1 MNLDGKTAIVT
12 GATRGIGSAIARVLA
27 AKGAFVIGTGTS
39 RAGADAIS
47 AALGDSGVGEVL
59 DVSDDESVAAFGEA
73 ISERDKPLILVNNA
87 GITRD
92 NLALRMKPEE
102 WQAVINTNLTSA
114 YRMQRIV
121 LRGMTRA
128 RWGRIINVV
137 SVVGSMGNPGQSN
150 YSAAKAGVAGYSRS
164 LAAEIAGRGITV
176 NCVAPGFI
184 ATDMTDNLDDS
195 AREAL
200 LARIPAARLGAPDD
214 VAELVA
220 FLAGDGAAYI
230 TGETVHVNGGM
241 YMA

>member
-1 MNLDGKTAIVT
+1 VRLDGKTAVVT
-12 GATRGIGSAIARVLA
+12 GATRGIGRAIAGALVA
-27 AKGAFVIGTGTS
+27 DGAFVIGTGTS
-39 RAGADAIS
+39 EASANAINE
-47 AALGDSGVGEVL
+47 ALGDSGKGAVL
-59 DVSDDESVAAFGEA
+59 DVSDDASVAEFAEA
-73 ISERDKPLILVNNA
+73 IADYEAPQILVNNA

-102 WQAVINTNLTSA
+102 WQAVIDTNLTSV
-114 YRMQRIV
+114 YRMQRLV

-137 SVVGSMGNPGQSN
+137 SVVGSMGNSGQSN

-184 ATDMTDNLDDS
+184 ATDMTDHLDGG
-195 AREAL
+195 ARAEL
-200 LARIPAARLGAPDD
+200 LARIPVGRLGASED
-214 VAELVA
+214 VAGIVA

-230 TGETVHVNGGM
+230 TGETIHVNGGM

>member
-12 GATRGIGSAIARVLA
+12 GATRGIGSAIARVLTA
-27 AKGAFVIGTGTS
+27 HGAFVIGTGTS
-39 RAGADAIS
+39 QAGADSIS
-47 AALGDSGVGEVL
+47 AALGDSGCGEVV
-59 DVSDDESVAAFGEA
+59 DVSDDASVAAFGES
-73 ISERDKPLILVNNA
+73 ISERDAPLILVNNA

-102 WQAVINTNLTSA
+102 WQTVIDTNLTSV
-114 YRMQRIV
+114 YRMQRLV
-121 LRGMTRA
+121 LRGMSRA
-128 RWGRIINVV
+128 RWGRIVNVV

-164 LAAEIAGRGITV
+164 LATEIAGRGITV

-184 ATDMTDNLDDS
+184 ATDMTNALDDN

-200 LARIPAARLGAPDD
+200 LARIPASRLGDPDD

-241 YMA
+241 YMG